1 MHGLKLASFNNG
13 NMVIAALDE
22 SHISPNQVCPQTL
35 QTFDRYADRYRVN
48 SQLHIGL
55 FCCSITNETHWSG
68 NRISDNFYDCVARRL
83 FAVFR
88 EYFKDRRDERKTPVL
103 KNEKIP
109 IKKLQHFSTGVQ
121 TNYFLRILKTSG
133 QGIAKECH
141 GFIDMKD
148 YRHKITIWD
157 DFERSQYTKIS
168 IFEDLLLFGILQNEM
183 IFCSNS
189 TFTEDGRR
197 GGTYTNKP
205 YNDYVNEQMSVNIG
219 AANAKVPGP
228 FIMEV
233 KEIVDNA
240 ILKQ

>member
-1 MHGLKLASFNNG
+1 MNPIFHRIKPVLRPYRRSTAMLIFIVSILSFILGFSVAQLLTRPIGVEIVSPIISTIASLGGF
-13 NMVIAALDE
+13 
-22 SHISPNQVCPQTL
+22 
-35 QTFDRYADRYRVN
+35 
-48 SQLHIGL
+48 
-55 FCCSITNETHWSG
+55 
-68 NRISDNFYDCVARRL
+68 

-109 IKKLQHFSTGVQ
+109 IKKLQHFSTDVQ

-133 QGIAKECH
+133 QGIANECH

-157 DFERSQYTKIS
+157 DFENSQYAKIS
-168 IFEDLLLFGILQNEM
+168 VFEDLLLFGILQNEM

-189 TFTEDGRR
+189 TFAEDGRR
-197 GGTYTNKP
+197 GGTYAEKS
-205 YNDYVNEQMSVNIG
+205 YDDYAYEQMSVNIG
-219 AANAKVPGP
+219 AANAKVPES
-228 FIMEV
+228 FIMKV
-233 KEIVDNA
+233 KDIVDNA

>member
-1 MHGLKLASFNNG
+1 MNPIFHRIKSVLRPYRHSTAMLIVIVSILSFILGFSVAQLLTRPIGVEIVSPIISTIASLGGF
-13 NMVIAALDE
+13 
-22 SHISPNQVCPQTL
+22 
-35 QTFDRYADRYRVN
+35 
-48 SQLHIGL
+48 
-55 FCCSITNETHWSG
+55 
-68 NRISDNFYDCVARRL
+68 

-121 TNYFLRILKTSG
+121 MNYFLRILKTSG
-133 QGIAKECH
+133 QGIANECH

-157 DFERSQYTKIS
+157 DFENSQYAKIS
-168 IFEDLLLFGILQNEM
+168 VFEDLLLFGILQNEM

-189 TFTEDGRR
+189 TFAEDGRR
-197 GGTYTNKP
+197 GGTYTKKP
-205 YNDYVNEQMSVNIG
+205 YNDYVNEQMSVDIG
-219 AANAKVPGP
+219 AANAKVPEP

-233 KEIVDNA
+233 KDIVDNA

>member
-1 MHGLKLASFNNG
+1 MNPIFHRIKSVLRPYRRSTAMLIVIVSILCFILGFSVAQLATRPIGVEIVSPIIST
-13 NMVIAALDE
+13 IASLGG
-22 SHISPNQVCPQTL
+22 
-35 QTFDRYADRYRVN
+35 F
-48 SQLHIGL
+48 
-55 FCCSITNETHWSG
+55 
-68 NRISDNFYDCVARRL
+68 

-133 QGIAKECH
+133 QGIANECH

-148 YRHKITIWD
+148 YRHKMTIWD
-157 DFERSQYTKIS
+157 DFENSQYAKIS

-183 IFCSNS
+183 RFCSN
-189 TFTEDGRR
+189 FRFAEDGSKV
-197 GGTYTNKP
+197 GTYAEKS
-205 YNDYVNEQMSVNIG
+205 YNDYANEQMSVNIG
-219 AANAKVPGP
+219 AANAKVPEP
-228 FIMEV
+228 FIMKV
-233 KEIVDNA
+233 KDIVDNA